1 LFCSPR
7 FPLKKGGK
15 QQTKGNEVEKMVECG
30 YINDMEFKRVASE
43 ATARMKGGDW
53 SFKRAICI
61 YETNYCTG
69 CMRCADED
77 LEAEARSN
85 YMKAV
90 F

>member
-1 LFCSPR
+1 
-7 FPLKKGGK
+7 
-15 QQTKGNEVEKMVECG
+15 MVECNW
-30 YINDMEFKRVASE
+30 IDEKEFERVASE
-43 ATARMKGGDW
+43 ATARMTGGDW
-53 SFKRAICI
+53 SFKREICI

-77 LEAEARSN
+77 LVAEANSN

>member
-1 LFCSPR
+1 MS
-7 FPLKKGGK
+7 
-15 QQTKGNEVEKMVECG
+15 EVGFIDET
-30 YINDMEFKRVASE
+30 EFKRVAAE
-43 ATARMKGGDW
+43 ATARMTKGDW

-77 LEAEARSN
+77 LISEANSN